1 MMNINSRTM
10 GGYLW
15 GLGRQWDKCKENTGR
30 NTGTDT
36 AMIPKPSSR
45 LTVIQLIMHHNL
57 ANIK

>member
-1 MMNINSRTM
+1 MNIYSRTM

-15 GLGRQWDKCKENTGR
+15 DLGRQQDRCKENTGR

-36 AMIPKPSSR
+36 AMIPKLSSR
-45 LTVIQLIMHHNL
+45 LTVTQLIMHHNL

>member
-1 MMNINSRTM
+1 M

-15 GLGRQWDKCKENTGR
+15 DLGRQQDRCKENTGR

-36 AMIPKPSSR
+36 AMIPKLSSR
-45 LTVIQLIMHHNL
+45 LTVTQLIMHHNL